1 MFCITVG
8 NVAKL
13 CCSCSCAKQRTGKST
28 KNVKCG
34 ASACVGN
41 KSARA
46 TVPKHQCQG
55 NHENFQLRF
64 RDLQIGTIQDFAG
77 FGHFRFEL
85 DYVLP
90 RINYDI
96 YIYTD
101 KYCKYDKAKS
111 QCRVALPNSM
121 GSETVQ
127 GIHGPNLSPE
137 PQ

>member
-1 MFCITVG
+1 M
-8 NVAKL
+8 
-13 CCSCSCAKQRTGKST
+13 
-28 KNVKCG
+28 
-34 ASACVGN
+34 GN

-90 RINYDI
+90 QINYDI
-96 YIYTD
+96 YIQTNTASTI
-101 KYCKYDKAKS
+101 KQRASAGWHCQIAW
-111 QCRVALPNSM
+111 VARQYK
-121 GSETVQ
+121 VY
-127 GIHGPNLSPE
+127 IHGPNLSPE